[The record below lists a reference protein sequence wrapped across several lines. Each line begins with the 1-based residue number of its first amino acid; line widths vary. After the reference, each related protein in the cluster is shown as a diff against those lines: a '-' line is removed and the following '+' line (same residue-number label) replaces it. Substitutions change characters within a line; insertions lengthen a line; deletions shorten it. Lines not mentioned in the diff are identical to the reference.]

1 MLPSGIDKIFGQA
14 VIFSP
19 TVYLPAISI
28 MFSELAAAVLI
39 ATLQRKRRGIRSKH
53 RLQ

>member
-14 VIFSP
+14 VIFTP

-28 MFSELAAAVLI
+28 MLPELAAAVFF
-39 ATLQRKRRGIRSKH
+39 ATFQRKRRGIRCKH
-53 RLQ
+53 RL